1 MGTPSKRDADA
12 VAALVGNAAASI
24 TLERIR
30 GRLGELTGADFPA
43 VAALL
48 GLLGESPR
56 VAGDDALFGSVAAV
70 KQVFVRLWDDCEAVA
85 ALGD

>member
-1 MGTPSKRDADA
+1 MGTPNKRDAEA

-24 TLERIR
+24 KLERIQA
-30 GRLGELTGADFPA
+30 RLGELTGADFPA

-48 GLLGESPR
+48 DLLRESPR
-56 VAGDDALFGSVAAV
+56 VASDDALCGSVDAV
-70 KQVFVRLWDDCEAVA
+70 KQVFVRLWDDCEAMA

>member
-1 MGTPSKRDADA
+1 MGTPSKKDVDA
-12 VAALVGNAAASI
+12 VAALVGNATASI
-24 TLERIR
+24 MLERIR
-30 GRLGELTGADFPA
+30 ARLGELTGTDFPA

-48 GLLGESPR
+48 DLLRESPR
-56 VAGDDALFGSVAAV
+56 VASDDALCGSVDAV